1 MGSLFDG
8 TKFMDNITDI
18 YNQMEANYR
27 GSPCSESKELW
38 KLRRVCHISPR
49 QRTPKIMLDKAVA
62 FLAESGHM
70 PEWFN
75 RCPVAAGI
83 IDPYKDNNHR
93 VDLVCWCELCRCAR
107 LVELKWDSNDPPSA
121 LRQILRYGAAY
132 IFCRVHRNELRLQNR
147 PLMDNR
153 PLMNASHISL
163 EVVAPLSF
171 CQNLIAQI
179 TKPHGGFIDN
189 GFVDSKINGLSMSLN
204 ALAFPDEFQI
214 PFADGA
220 EVTQQCDTARLTL
233 KGRKVRDAFN
243 NLVPV
248 WP

>member
-8 TKFMDNITDI
+8 TDGMDNVKDI
-18 YNQMEANYR
+18 YDRMEANYR
-27 GSPCSESKELW
+27 GSPCSISGELW
-38 KLRRVCHISPR
+38 RLRHECGIGDR

-93 VDLVCWCELCRCAR
+93 VDLVCWCELCQCAR
-107 LVELKWDSNDPPSA
+107 LVELRWESDTPLDA
-121 LRQILRYGAAY
+121 LRKILRYGAAY
-132 IFCRVHRNELRLQNR
+132 LFCRVHKNALPLQNR
-147 PLMDNR
+147 PLMDAR
-153 PLMNASHISL
+153 HVSL

-171 CQNLIAQI
+171 CQKLIAQI
-179 TKPHGGFIDN
+179 TKPHSEFIDN
-189 GFVDSKINGLSMSLN
+189 GFVDSKISGFTMSLKV
-204 ALAFPDEFQI
+204 LAFPGEFDGI
-214 PFADGA
+214 PFKNGG
-220 EVTQQCDTARLTL
+220 EVKAKCTSLIPEGKA
-233 KGRKVRDAFN
+233 VRDAFY
-243 NLVPV
+243 NLTQL